1 MNFRFVTVIVIA
13 FYILS
18 NPVYAYMDPGTWSYL
33 ISFILAFIS
42 WKYLEKIFRKSD
54 FGMTNA
60 WLLTQAIT
68 GHISQPQKLN
78 FILQESSENK
88 KYSKLYLK

>member
-33 ISFILAFIS
+33 ISFILAFIAGS
-42 WKYLEKIFRKSD
+42 MFYIKLIWTKIRQFFK
-54 FGMTNA
+54 
-60 WLLTQAIT
+60 
-68 GHISQPQKLN
+68 KLFN
-78 FILQESSENK
+78 ND
-88 KYSKLYLK
+88 